1 MPGLFGTLYLGQ
13 QSLQVQRQGV
23 EVSGHNLAN
32 VNNPAYAR
40 QRLQIQT
47 LPAIRMTFGSV
58 GTGAEVASIRQLRNS
73 LLDSQLQGEFSVSG
87 FLQSHQSALQFGQSI
102 LGQSIDTQA
111 TGPEG
116 AAAAAGVGG
125 QHGIAERLGD
135 LFASFQ
141 SLATQPTS
149 ISERQATL
157 MNAQNL
163 ASQLNQIDK
172 RLGQL
177 NGSLNKSVQTD
188 VDTANQLITQI
199 ANLNQ
204 EIFDSEGG
212 APGSANDL
220 RDLRQQRIED
230 LSKLTNVQA
239 TEQANGMVDLSIS
252 GSAIV
257 TGVHVTDTLQT
268 YDPGNGNLQVRTTT
282 GATPLTLTGGSI
294 QGTIEAR
301 DGALKDLRSGLNTL
315 ASTLITQVNAIH
327 AAGFGLNGTTGASF
341 FTGTTAADIAVNA
354 TLVGDP
360 SLLQAAG
367 VNNAPGDNQTALALA
382 QLANQ
387 KIAGLG
393 NQTFAENYA
402 QVATGLGQS
411 LASVNNSLGDQDVVE
426 AMLLRQR
433 DSISGVSIDE
443 EMTELVK
450 YQKAFEA
457 SAHVIT
463 TVTEMI
469 DTVINMKR

>member
-40 QRLQIQT
+40 QRLHIQT
-47 LPAIRMTFGSV
+47 LPSIRTTFGSV
-58 GTGAEVASIRQLRNS
+58 GTGAEVATIRQLRNS
-73 LLDSQLQGEFSVSG
+73 LLDSQLLGEYSVSG
-87 FLQSHQSALQFGQSI
+87 FLQANQSALQFGQSI

-111 TGPEG
+111 TGPG
-116 AAAAAGVGG
+116 GVDG

-135 LFASFQ
+135 LFNSFQ
-141 SLATQPTS
+141 SLATHPTS
-149 ISERQATL
+149 VSERQATL
-157 MNAQNL
+157 MTAQNL

-188 VDTANQLITQI
+188 VGAANQLITQI

-204 EIFDSEGG
+204 EIFNSEGG

-230 LSKLTNVQA
+230 LSKLVNAQS

-252 GSAIV
+252 GAAIV
-257 TGVHVTDTLQT
+257 TGVHVTDSLQT
-268 YDPGNGNLQVRTTT
+268 YDPGTGNLMVRAAT
-282 GATPLTLTGGSI
+282 GGTPLTLTGGSI
-294 QGTIEAR
+294 AGTIEGR
-301 DGALKDLRSGLNTL
+301 DGALQDMRDGLNSL

-327 AAGFGLNGTTGASF
+327 NAGFSLTGSTGASF
-341 FTGTTAADIAVNA
+341 FTGATAADIAVNGA
-354 TLVGDP
+354 LVADP

-367 VNNAPGDNQTALALA
+367 VSGASGDNQAALALA
-382 QLANQ
+382 QLATQ
-387 KIAGLG
+387 KMTGLG
-393 NQTFAENYA
+393 NQTFAEKYG
-402 QVATGLGQS
+402 QVATSLGQTLS
-411 LASVNNSLGDQDVVE
+411 SVNNSMGDQDVVE

-457 SAHVIT
+457 SAHLIT

>member
-1 MPGLFGTLYLGQ
+1 MAGLFGTLYLGQ

-40 QRLQIQT
+40 QRLHIQT
-47 LPAIRMTFGSV
+47 LPSIRTTFGSV
-58 GTGAEVASIRQLRNS
+58 GTGAEVATIRQLRNS
-73 LLDSQLQGEFSVSG
+73 LLDSQLLGEYSVSG
-87 FLQSHQSALQFGQSI
+87 FLQANQSALQFGQSI

-111 TGPEG
+111 TGPG
-116 AAAAAGVGG
+116 GVDG

-135 LFASFQ
+135 LFNSFQ
-141 SLATQPTS
+141 SLATHPTS
-149 ISERQATL
+149 VSERQATL
-157 MNAQNL
+157 MTAQNL

-188 VDTANQLITQI
+188 VGAANQLITQI

-204 EIFDSEGG
+204 EIFNSEGG

-230 LSKLTNVQA
+230 LSKLVNVQS

-252 GSAIV
+252 GAAIV
-257 TGVHVTDTLQT
+257 TGVHVTDSLQT
-268 YDPGNGNLQVRTTT
+268 YDPGTGNLMVRAAT
-282 GATPLTLTGGSI
+282 GGTPLTLTGGSI
-294 QGTIEAR
+294 AGTIEGR
-301 DGALKDLRSGLNTL
+301 DGALQDMRDGLNSL

-327 AAGFGLNGTTGASF
+327 NAGFSLTGSTGASF
-341 FTGTTAADIAVNA
+341 FTGATAADIAVNGA
-354 TLVGDP
+354 LVADP

-367 VNNAPGDNQTALALA
+367 VSGASGDNQAALALA
-382 QLANQ
+382 QLATQ
-387 KIAGLG
+387 KMTGLG
-393 NQTFAENYA
+393 NQTFAEKYG
-402 QVATGLGQS
+402 QVATSLGQS
-411 LASVNNSLGDQDVVE
+411 LSSVNNSMGDQDVVE

-457 SAHVIT
+457 SAHLIT

>member
-40 QRLQIQT
+40 QRLHIQT
-47 LPAIRMTFGSV
+47 LPSIRTTFGSV
-58 GTGAEVASIRQLRNS
+58 GTGAEVATIRQLRNS
-73 LLDSQLQGEFSVSG
+73 LLDSQLLGEYSVSG
-87 FLQSHQSALQFGQSI
+87 FLQANQSALQFGQSI

-111 TGPEG
+111 TGPG
-116 AAAAAGVGG
+116 GVDG

-135 LFASFQ
+135 LFNSFQ
-141 SLATQPTS
+141 SLATHPTS
-149 ISERQATL
+149 VSERQATL
-157 MNAQNL
+157 MTAQNL

-188 VDTANQLITQI
+188 VGAANQLITQI

-204 EIFDSEGG
+204 EIFNSEGG

-230 LSKLTNVQA
+230 LSKLVNVQS

-252 GSAIV
+252 GAAIV
-257 TGVHVTDTLQT
+257 TGVHVTDSLQT
-268 YDPGNGNLQVRTTT
+268 YDPGTGNLMVRTAT
-282 GATPLTLTGGSI
+282 GGTPLTLTGGSI
-294 QGTIEAR
+294 AGTIEGR
-301 DGALKDLRSGLNTL
+301 DGALQDMRDGLNSL

-327 AAGFGLNGTTGASF
+327 NAGFSLTGSTGASF
-341 FTGTTAADIAVNA
+341 FTGATAADIAVNGA
-354 TLVGDP
+354 LVADP

-367 VNNAPGDNQTALALA
+367 VSGASGDNQAALALA
-382 QLANQ
+382 QLATQ
-387 KIAGLG
+387 KMTGLG
-393 NQTFAENYA
+393 NQTFAEKYG
-402 QVATGLGQS
+402 QVATSLGQS
-411 LASVNNSLGDQDVVE
+411 LSSVNNSMGDQDVVE

-457 SAHVIT
+457 SAHLIT